1 MEAFWSA
8 DRTWDVPLLSSDRGL
23 VCADL
28 KVRPPKFYNL
38 TTERANDRAA
48 GRPAESHTARSVFIC
63 ALCNDSTVHLE
74 AFQNRAGFL
83 SQETVCRRSETDV
96 PVLNLLCGKREGSAG
111 GWGWGH
117 VLREPIVGVTFTDW
131 PPFTGCWHG
140 CYIKEMPPTAA
151 PDNLKHWHCW
161 EKGGKRHSATCQLL
175 FASLGARDISLLKLW
190 SWNLQLSHSPSL
202 FHQEFTLEQIAH
214 ADSADSVK
222 ASSSFLVLCFAA
234 LWDF

>member
-28 KVRPPKFYNL
+28 KVRPPKSYRQPNVQM
-38 TTERANDRAA
+38 TELQDAQLKA
-48 GRPAESHTARSVFIC
+48 SARSVSIC

-117 VLREPIVGVTFTDW
+117 VLREPIAAVTFTDW

-161 EKGGKRHSATCQLL
+161 GKGGKRHSATCQLL
-175 FASLGARDISLLKLW
+175 FASLGARDISCAEAV
-190 SWNLQLSHSPSL
+190 WNLQLSHSPSL